1 MRKTSV
7 SVWLLWNAEPERRRW
22 LELIYRKGISG
33 SRREKAGT
41 VEEKEGK
48 SPQRMLWRLLL

>member
-1 MRKTSV
+1 MRKVSV
-7 SVWLLWNAEPERRRW
+7 SVWLLWNAEPETRMW
-22 LELIYRKGISG
+22 LELISG

-48 SPQRMLWRLLL
+48 SPQRRLWRLPL